1 MDDRKGVAALSARL
15 YLRKGRLLSAATCS
29 PRRAHASAGFLE
41 TSSGTPFDLANRQA
55 HGPLDGGRAP
65 SARRSATGIRGSA
78 AIRLAGRVR
87 GRAGMASRCW
97 APLCGSST
105 FQGPIAVDDGLRSRK
120 NDSTVPEER
129 HIYRG

>member
-1 MDDRKGVAALSARL
+1 MDDRKGFAALSARV

-29 PRRAHASAGFLE
+29 PRRAHAGAGFLE

-78 AIRLAGRVR
+78 AIRLAGRNPGGAGKEKKWWGAFICPSAVSR
-87 GRAGMASRCW
+87 PDGCGCGRKIFHKR
-97 APLCGSST
+97 P
-105 FQGPIAVDDGLRSRK
+105 
-120 NDSTVPEER
+120 
-129 HIYRG
+129 

>member
-1 MDDRKGVAALSARL
+1 MDGRKGVAALSVRV

-78 AIRLAGRVR
+78 AIRLAGRGR
-87 GRAGMASRCW
+87 GRTGREQQGRP
-97 APLCGSST
+97 PLG
-105 FQGPIAVDDGLRSRK
+105 GP
-120 NDSTVPEER
+120 
-129 HIYRG
+129 